1 MANQT
6 GDISDFENELDSI
19 GFQMPGSGGKLI
31 SFSDDC
37 CLLDM
42 ANNQY
47 PRWKEEGNVTSV
59 PLAWLP
65 KKFLHDSEMTQ
76 TLKKTFKSLSKG
88 DGGEKYLFKLFVEGK
103 FPGQSGFIIFPNF
116 DASEMFKTQ
125 IARKEIDMILVHQNY
140 GIFVFNVKRE
150 GGKGTTS
157 DGVKEDIKKHN
168 KLIRMLM
175 NYGTNRDTIHFT
187 PIHTVVCN
195 FADKSKFRVLQ
206 EQTQNDLEKIF
217 VLNKE
222 DLKPQTFGEKWVN
235 MIKQA
240 RFEEFTWT
248 SQMDVLVARLIA
260 LNSAESNLAVIHDQ
274 MGGGLLQTVSSE
286 QHLQTQI
293 KSIKSVE
300 SFEKAVVYQSKII
313 VQKGAEKQTLPEF
326 DNLPETSQVT
336 PSGSEKI
343 TPNNS
348 KIQDFSFLKEKT
360 GGEDYY
366 QPTDGNVFKICNPK
380 KKSSMREKKKFVL
393 WTTDQLKIIAKV
405 YEYLTTAHLN
415 PSQKGLRLI
424 VTGCKGSG
432 KTMLLTFIAIFAQ
445 NQAKTETQNFK
456 VLICDGGFTSA
467 LVLHQIR
474 QAFKCSEID
483 FFANSS
489 KKMCS
494 LFTGKSFTRHG
505 KNETSKNGSG
515 CRQF

>member
-37 CLLDM
+37 CLLEM

-76 TLKKTFKSLSKG
+76 KLKKTFKSLSKG
-88 DGGEKYLFKLFVEGK
+88 DGGEKYLFKLFVKGK
-103 FPGQSGFIIFPNF
+103 FPGQPGFIIFPNF
-116 DASEMFKTQ
+116 DTSEMFKTQ
-125 IARKEIDMILVHQNY
+125 VARKEIDMILVHQSY
-140 GIFVFNVKRE
+140 GIIVFNIKRE

-157 DGVKEDIKKHN
+157 DGIKEDIEKHN

-175 NYGTNRDTIHFT
+175 NYGTNQDTIHFT
-187 PIHTVVCN
+187 PIHTVICN
-195 FADKSKFRVLQ
+195 FADKNKFTLLE
-206 EQTQNDLEKIF
+206 EQTQNDVEKIL
-217 VLNKE
+217 VLNKD
-222 DLKPQTFGEKWVN
+222 DLKPQIFAETWVN
-235 MIKQA
+235 MIKHA

-260 LNSAESNLAVIHDQ
+260 LSSAECNLAVIHDQ
-274 MGGGLLQTVSSE
+274 MGRGLLQTVSSE
-286 QHLQTQI
+286 QHLKTQI
-293 KSIKSVE
+293 TSIKSVDL
-300 SFEKAVVYQSKII
+300 FEKAVVDQSKFI
-313 VQKGAEKQTLPEF
+313 VQKGAEKQTIPVL
-326 DNLPETSQVT
+326 DNLPETSQIT
-336 PSGSEKI
+336 SSGSE
-343 TPNNS
+343 TNLHNF
-348 KIQDFSFLKEKT
+348 KIQDSSFIKKRT
-360 GGEDYY
+360 GGEDCF

-380 KKSSMREKKKFVL
+380 KKKSMREKKKFIL
-393 WTTDQLKIIAKV
+393 WTTDQLKVIAKV

-445 NQAKTETQNFK
+445 NLAKTESQNFK

-474 QAFKCSEID
+474 QAFKCSEVD

-489 KKMCS
+489 KKIFRYMGENHS
-494 LFTGKSFTRHG
+494 L
-505 KNETSKNGSG
+505 
-515 CRQF
+515 